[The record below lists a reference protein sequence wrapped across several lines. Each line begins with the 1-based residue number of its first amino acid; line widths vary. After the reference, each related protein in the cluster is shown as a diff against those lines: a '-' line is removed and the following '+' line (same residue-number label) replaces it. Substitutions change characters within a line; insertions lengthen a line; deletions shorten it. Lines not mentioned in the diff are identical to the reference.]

1 MNAAMGNR
9 NGVMGGAMNN
19 AIRTSA
25 VLGILILFL
34 LASVG
39 CASQKSV
46 DDLGKQLADVNARL
60 TKLEQAET
68 QRSLET
74 AANDKNKA
82 LLEKAKADAAKRRQ
96 ECTAAA
102 EWDFNNWLR
111 VNGTL
116 VPGKTEVYAAA
127 PEAIKQA
134 HAKEDRAEADCQK
147 DYEDALQAAQLKYPQ

>member
-1 MNAAMGNR
+1 
-9 NGVMGGAMNN
+9 MNN

-46 DDLGKQLADVNARL
+46 DDLSKQLADVNARL

-68 QRSLET
+68 QRSLDT
-74 AANDKNKA
+74 ATRDKNKA
-82 LLEKAKADAAKRRQ
+82 LLENAKADAAKRKQ
-96 ECTAAA
+96 DCTAGA
-102 EWDFNNWLR
+102 EWEFNNWVR

-134 HAKEDRAEADCQK
+134 RAKQDKAEADCQK

>member
-1 MNAAMGNR
+1 MGNKS
-9 NGVMGGAMNN
+9 GVMGGAMNN

-25 VLGILILFL
+25 VLGILILLL

-46 DDLGKQLADVNARL
+46 DDLSKQLADVNARL

-68 QRSLET
+68 QRSLDT

-96 ECTAAA
+96 DCTAAA
-102 EWDFNNWLR
+102 EWEFNNWVR

-134 HAKEDRAEADCQK
+134 RAKEDKAEADCQK